1 MEEQVKNLVLEELYP
16 DAPEPLSD
24 DAVTR
29 HTTGLWKYLP
39 VPSEEP
45 DPFPEYLT
53 RDAELAGCR
62 ITAARVRGKKHKH
75 EGTNCDDWFEIAAAG
90 QAVVLAVSDGAG
102 SKRLSRIGARDACKV
117 AAGYLARSIA
127 DAFETSQEL
136 TGDIRLPLEDPQFQ
150 NACGVLAGIVQQAML
165 KGYAAVEAAYYARAA
180 DPAWESLL
188 GRKLEVRDFSATLL
202 LAVVVPA
209 GEERLV
215 ISCQVGDGM
224 TALLNTAAPFDAS
237 LRLMG
242 EADSGT
248 FSGETEFL
256 TSEAMRSLET
266 LQSKT
271 KIFRGQA
278 DHLLLMSDGVADD
291 YFPFQP
297 GLHRL
302 YFDLVANGI
311 LPGRGPDLRLPAL
324 TQQQLRLFKK
334 LPDPAGYPWV
344 NDPSV
349 EIALHDSSRICGAM
363 GLTPAELWEDG
374 TPLALSR
381 LELDEQM
388 EAASPAERL
397 KIWLDNY
404 VVRGSFD
411 DRTLVIAQF

>member
-1 MEEQVKNLVLEELYP
+1 
-16 DAPEPLSD
+16 
-24 DAVTR
+24 
-29 HTTGLWKYLP
+29 
-39 VPSEEP
+39 
-45 DPFPEYLT
+45 
-53 RDAELAGCR
+53 
-62 ITAARVRGKKHKH
+62 
-75 EGTNCDDWFEIAAAG
+75 
-90 QAVVLAVSDGAG
+90 
-102 SKRLSRIGARDACKV
+102 
-117 AAGYLARSIA
+117 
-127 DAFETSQEL
+127 
-136 TGDIRLPLEDPQFQ
+136 
-150 NACGVLAGIVQQAML
+150 
-165 KGYAAVEAAYYARAA
+165 
-180 DPAWESLL
+180 
-188 GRKLEVRDFSATLL
+188 
-202 LAVVVPA
+202 
-209 GEERLV
+209 
-215 ISCQVGDGM
+215 M

-242 EADSGT
+242 EADSGS

-324 TQQQLRLFKK
+324 TQQHLRLFKK